1 MYFFLSQEEPK
12 VAAWGAHCGNDTT
25 YILAAQTE
33 AEVAVYGGFWM
44 QYEGMRVCVGV
55 WVGGSLP
62 PSLATP
68 PLPPPITSAT
78 RRTSIQGT
86 KAVDLKNDRGGDYIA
101 ENDNESCGRWFGE
114 CLIVFDALLSSPSEP
129 SHSPYIP
136 HSPLTLSAA
145 LSRPFLF
152 SSPHLHPFPFFTVS
166 HLPHL
171 TTLSSTPFLNP
182 ILIPRF

>member
-1 MYFFLSQEEPK
+1 
-12 VAAWGAHCGNDTT
+12 
-25 YILAAQTE
+25 
-33 AEVAVYGGFWM
+33 M

-68 PLPPPITSAT
+68 PLPPPPITSAT

-86 KAVDLKNDRGGDYIA
+86 KAVDLKNDQGGDYIA

-114 CLIVFDALLSSPSEP
+114 SLIVFDALLPSPSEP

-136 HSPLTLSAA
+136 HSPLPLLAA
-145 LSRPFLF
+145 LSSFLAPTF
-152 SSPHLHPFPFFTVS
+152 THSPSSPSLIFLTSPLPLQPRSSIRFSYLSSNPLI
-166 HLPHL
+166 LPH
-171 TTLSSTPFLNP
+171 TTKQNSIDPETSSSS
-182 ILIPRF
+182 ILISGNERSN